1 MKIRAL
7 MLALVT
13 AVAVQAA
20 DPVPLFN
27 AMLTVGKDHR
37 FVLAG
42 LDGKPSGWLNLG
54 DTFGGYTIKAFDAA
68 TSTLEL
74 VQDGR
79 SVKVTLVNGAGV
91 KDAPAPTAAT
101 LADAENLFKV
111 MRFDEMMAKMLEQQK
126 KALAPMMQ
134 QQMAAQAA
142 RMKLTPDEQQEFIA
156 LQQKNFD
163 TMMSSLMGP
172 DMRAQM
178 MQAYSEVFTK
188 DQLDGLSAFYGTP
201 AGQALIDKTPEVSAK
216 MQALMMPRMQ
226 PAMATMQKS
235 MADFATQIAA
245 KHKAAAEAQAAPA
258 APASP

>member
-1 MKIRAL
+1 MKLRSL
-7 MLALVT
+7 LLALVT
-13 AVAVQAA
+13 AVAVHAA

-27 AMLTVGKDHR
+27 AMLTVGKEHR

-54 DTFGGYTIKAFDAA
+54 DTFAGYTIKGFDAA
-68 TSTLEL
+68 TATLEL
-74 VQDGR
+74 VQDGK
-79 SVKVTLVNGAGV
+79 SVKITLVNAAGV

-126 KALAPMMQ
+126 KAMAPMMQ

-142 RMKLTPDEQQEFIA
+142 RMKLTPDEQQEFVA

-163 TMMSSLMGP
+163 TMMSSLLGP

-178 MQAYSEVFTK
+178 TQAYSEVFTK
-188 DQLDGLSAFYGTP
+188 DELDGLSAFYGTP
-201 AGQALIDKTPEVSAK
+201 AGQALIDKTPQISAK
-216 MQALMMPRMQ
+216 MQAVMLPKMQ
-226 PAMATMQKS
+226 PAMVAMQKS
-235 MADFATQIAA
+235 TSDFAAQIAA
-245 KHKAAAEAQAAPA
+245 KHQAAAAQAAPA
-258 APASP
+258 VPASP

>member
-1 MKIRAL
+1 MKLRLILLSLFA
-7 MLALVT
+7 
-13 AVAVQAA
+13 AVSVRAA

-54 DTFGGYTIKAFDAA
+54 DNFGGYTIKSFDVA

-74 VQDGR
+74 VQDGK

-91 KDAPAPTAAT
+91 KDAPPPTAAT

-126 KALAPMMQ
+126 KAMAPMMQ

-142 RMKLTPDEQQEFIA
+142 RMKLTPDEQQDFIA

-163 TMMSSLMGP
+163 TMMSSLLGP

-178 MQAYSEVFTK
+178 TQAYSEVFTK
-188 DQLDGLSAFYGTP
+188 DEIDGLSAFYGTP
-201 AGQALIDKTPEVSAK
+201 SGQALIDKTPQISAK

-226 PAMATMQKS
+226 PAMAAMQKS
-235 MADFATQIAA
+235 MSDFSAQIAA
-245 KHKAAAEAQAAPA
+245 KHQAAAAQAAPA

>member
-1 MKIRAL
+1 MKLKVLLLAVLTATAAL
-7 MLALVT
+7 
-13 AVAVQAA
+13 AA
-20 DPVPLFN
+20 DSIPLFN

-54 DTFGGYTIKAFDAA
+54 DTFGGYTIKAFDVA

-74 VQDGR
+74 VQDGK

-91 KDAPAPTAAT
+91 KDAPPPTAAT

-126 KALAPMMQ
+126 KAIAPMMQ

-142 RMKLTPDEQQEFIA
+142 RMKLTPDEQQDFIA

-226 PAMATMQKS
+226 PAMVTMQKS